1 MSEHERQHPNLT
13 LGILALG
20 AMAYALLQS
29 AVIPALPDLQKS
41 LNASE
46 TGIAWVLTAYLLS
59 ASVATPVL
67 GRLGDMFGKERLLL
81 WTYVILSAGTLMAAL
96 VNTLPLLIVARVI
109 QGAGGGIFPLAFGI
123 IRDEFPREK
132 VAGAIGL
139 LSAILGGLIV
149 EHLHWHWLFWIPL
162 VALVG
167 AVVLTARFVPESPVR
182 VPGRI
187 NWLSGLLM
195 AFGLS
200 AVLLAISE
208 ANTWG
213 WGSTKTIGLLL
224 VGLAVSAA
232 WVFAELRAK
241 EPLVDM
247 GMMRLRGVWTTN
259 LAGFLLGGGMYA
271 SFVLIPQFV
280 EEPKSTGY
288 GFGASVLAGG
298 IFLLPATATMLLT
311 GALAG
316 RVAGR
321 FGSKMALVFGAA
333 IAAGS
338 FIVLSFAHGEPWDI
352 YVAAGLLGAGIG
364 LAFAAMGN
372 LIVQAVPA
380 EQTGIASGMNT
391 VMRTIGG
398 AVGSQVAATLIE
410 AHLGTGGLP
419 DEHGYVLAF
428 LLSLAFLA
436 VCILA
441 SLLVPGRRPRGGR
454 RLDPATAEG

>member
-1 MSEHERQHPNLT
+1 
-13 LGILALG
+13 
-20 AMAYALLQS
+20 
-29 AVIPALPDLQKS
+29 
-41 LNASE
+41 
-46 TGIAWVLTAYLLS
+46 
-59 ASVATPVL
+59 
-67 GRLGDMFGKERLLL
+67 
-81 WTYVILSAGTLMAAL
+81 
-96 VNTLPLLIVARVI
+96 
-109 QGAGGGIFPLAFGI
+109 
-123 IRDEFPREK
+123 
-132 VAGAIGL
+132 
-139 LSAILGGLIV
+139 
-149 EHLHWHWLFWIPL
+149 
-162 VALVG
+162 
-167 AVVLTARFVPESPVR
+167 
-182 VPGRI
+182 
-187 NWLSGLLM
+187 M

-232 WVFAELRAK
+232 WVFAELSAK